1 VDVWRVRLAEG
12 DVDLAWDLFLE
23 QFHRL
28 IFATIHH
35 HVSGDEDARD
45 VFAHV
50 CQALAA
56 NGLTRLKRFQEREQA
71 GARFSTWLVTV
82 VHNLVIDW
90 LRQRKGRRRRSIP
103 QTLSPLQQEIF
114 NLVFLDLQTH
124 AEAYELVRARGHAIV
139 SFAEFL
145 REVALTYRALE
156 QRGARGVMRYFA
168 ATLPL
173 DGLETGSG
181 DQGLAHAELARRI
194 AESLQS
200 LPADE
205 RLAVQLF
212 VVDELPAGEVAKIV
226 GWPNAKAVYNR
237 VYRALARLRA
247 ELQRAG
253 LGLSDLAT

>member
-1 VDVWRVRLAEG
+1 VDVWRVRLAEAN
-12 DVDLAWDLFLE
+12 VDLAWDLFLE

-35 HVSGDEDARD
+35 HVSSDEDARD
-45 VFAHV
+45 VYSHV
-50 CQALAA
+50 CQALSAD
-56 NGLTRLKRFQEREQA
+56 GLARLNRFQEREQA

-90 LRQRKGRRRRSIP
+90 LRQRKGRRRHSIP
-103 QTLSPLQQEIF
+103 QALSPLQQEIF

-124 AEAYELVRARGHAIV
+124 AEAYELLRARGHAIV

-145 REVALTYRALE
+145 REVALTYRTLE
-156 QRGARGVMRYFA
+156 QRGPRGVMRYFA
-168 ATLPL
+168 ATLPVE
-173 DGLETGSG
+173 GLETGPCDG
-181 DQGLAHAELARRI
+181 EPAHAELARRMS
-194 AESLQS
+194 ESLQS
-200 LPADE
+200 LAADE

-212 VVDELPAGEVAKIV
+212 VVDELPAGEVARIV
-226 GWPNAKAVYNR
+226 GWPNSKAVYNR
-237 VYRALARLRA
+237 VYRALARLRV